1 MLRSI
6 GKLFGFTLALA
17 VVCLAVPAWA
27 DIAPGDQI
35 VAEFSNVVLSGNVA
49 NDPAIGDL
57 TYMNNSG
64 TAVYNISNNV
74 FTNNELTWGSTP
86 GGSTVIFYGTGEPVP
101 TDQSTPFLIG
111 SLLFVNGESA
121 LDTLIFGATLTF
133 YDQSGSDPSDLTPI
147 GSDNMVITTTSNQYA
162 GVTDPT
168 TAELQTDA
176 DYLNLC
182 GNVNGLCGQSL
193 EAYEFVED
201 PGAYIYV
208 NLYGTIEG
216 DPQLDLTSAS
226 LLAGSAGTI
235 GTEAP
240 LAAVPE
246 PSALGLAGLAL
257 AGIGLVRRRMQ
268 LRSQPSA
275 ALGPFKSPVS

>member
-6 GKLFGFTLALA
+6 GKLFGFTLTLG
-17 VVCLAVPAWA
+17 VISLAVPAWA

-35 VAEFSNVVLSGNVA
+35 VAEFSDVVLAGAVA
-49 NDPAIGDL
+49 NDPTIGNL
-57 TYMNNSG
+57 TYLDNTG

-86 GGSTVIFYGTGEPVP
+86 GGSTVIFFGTGESVPV
-101 TDQSTPFLIG
+101 DQSDPFLIG
-111 SLLFVNGESA
+111 SILFVNGESA
-121 LDTLIFGATLTF
+121 LNTLIFGATLTF

-162 GVTDPT
+162 NVADPT

-208 NLYGTIEG
+208 DLYGTISG
-216 DPQLDLTSAS
+216 DPQLSLTSAS
-226 LLAGSAGTI
+226 LVTGSAGII
-235 GTEAP
+235 GSAAP

-246 PSALGLAGLAL
+246 PSALGLVGLAL
-257 AGIGLVRRRMQ
+257 AAIGLVRRRIQ
-268 LRSQPSA
+268 LRSQPGA
-275 ALGPFKSPVS
+275 